1 MENNKKEYLDAY
13 EVCTYYKERY
23 EEAKTSYRR
32 LEDKVN
38 YLLAALAM
46 EVSVII
52 AICGIITNSSARLE
66 GVWGFL
72 LLSSALSCFLFVILA
87 SFFLVK
93 SWRLVSVPRMPAPS
107 EGKMHNAMLRNWDKV
122 DACRAFIVLY
132 SKVIKK
138 IDKIHEIKACAV
150 ENLFKALS
158 LSYVFLI
165 ISILLIALRK
175 L

>member
-66 GVWGFL
+66 GVGIFIAIFCSL
-72 LLSSALSCFLFVILA
+72 LLFIRYFGII
-87 SFFLVK
+87 FLVK

-138 IDKIHEIKACAV
+138 SIK
-150 ENLFKALS
+150 FT
-158 LSYVFLI
+158 
-165 ISILLIALRK
+165 K
-175 L
+175 LKLVL